1 VSNRVGIRTT
11 SGGHIATDG
20 TSVGLRAS
28 GLFGVLDGGISTSM
42 IGQNGA
48 TSGQTLVWNGTAWAP
63 ATPSS
68 GSGNS
73 TTVDVT
79 TSGDSFASTV
89 VTGQTWVASGS
100 EIVATLMDHPS
111 GTSAEEAIAEG
122 VTVGVGAIVAGTGFT
137 VYLNSPD
144 GGIGPYRVA
153 IVGV

>member
-1 VSNRVGIRTT
+1 MTTAVLNLQTTGGRVG
-11 SGGHIATDG
+11 TDG
-20 TSVGLRAS
+20 SSVGLRAT
-28 GLFGVLDGGISTSM
+28 GLFGVIDGGVTMGMLAQS
-42 IGQNGA
+42 GA
-48 TSGQTLVWNGTAWAP
+48 TSGQVIAWNGTAWAP
-63 ATPSS
+63 ATA
-68 GSGNS
+68 GGGNS